1 MSIKPQVSERDHIQ
15 GKKDAPVELVEY
27 GDYQCPY
34 CGEAYPIIKN
44 IQQGAGDRL
53 KFIFRNFPLKTIHP
67 DALKAAIASE
77 AAGLQGKYWE
87 MHDLLFENQKSLKP
101 HSLLLYADEL
111 NLNMDQFEAD
121 LVDQRF
127 EKKVLDDFYSGL
139 RSGVNATPTFFING
153 EKYNDDWRSKRFL
166 ESLQINA
173 ELE

>member
-1 MSIKPQVSERDHIQ
+1 MSIKPQVSEYDHIE

-44 IQQGAGDRL
+44 IQKELGDRL
-53 KFIFRNFPLKTIHP
+53 KFIFRNFPLKKIHT

-87 MHDLLFENQKSLKP
+87 MHDLLFENQKRLNP
-101 HSLLLYADEL
+101 HSLLLYANEL
-111 NLNMDQFEAD
+111 NLKMDQFKTD
-121 LVDQRF
+121 LGDPGL
-127 EKKVLDDFYSGL
+127 EKKVMDDFYSGL
-139 RSGVNATPTFFING
+139 RSGVIATPTFFING

-166 ESLQINA
+166 EFLQINA
-173 ELE
+173 ELQ

>member
-1 MSIKPQVSERDHIQ
+1 MSIKPQISEFDHVE

-44 IQQGAGDRL
+44 IQKELGERL
-53 KFIFRNFPLKTIHP
+53 KFIFRNFPLKKIHP

-77 AAGLQGKYWE
+77 AADLQGKYWQ
-87 MHDLLFENQKSLKP
+87 MHDLLFENQKSLNP

-121 LVDQRF
+121 LVDQRL

-166 ESLQINA
+166 EFLQINA
-173 ELE
+173 ELQ